1 MSQMSTTALTVNG
14 KPHAIT
20 ALPDTP
26 LLWVLRENLKLTGTK
41 FGCGAGQCGACMVH
55 VDGKSV
61 FSCLLPIGQMGGRS
75 ITTIE
80 GLSADSSHKLQKA
93 WLAEQVPQCGYCQSG
108 QIMRAADLLKT
119 NPHPTRE
126 QIVEHMSTNICRC
139 GTYTRIVKAVERAAK
154 EGLA

>member
-1 MSQMSTTALTVNG
+1 MSQMIKTSLTVNG
-14 KPHAIT
+14 KRQTVT

-26 LLWVLRENLKLTGTK
+26 LLWVLREDLKLTGTK

-55 VDGKSV
+55 MDGKSV
-61 FSCLLPIGQMGGRS
+61 FSCLLPVSHLSGRS

-93 WLAEQVPQCGYCQSG
+93 WIAEQVPQCGYCQSG
-108 QIMRAADLLKT
+108 QIMRAADLLKS

-139 GTYTRIVKAVERAAK
+139 GTYTRIVKAVERASREA
-154 EGLA
+154 